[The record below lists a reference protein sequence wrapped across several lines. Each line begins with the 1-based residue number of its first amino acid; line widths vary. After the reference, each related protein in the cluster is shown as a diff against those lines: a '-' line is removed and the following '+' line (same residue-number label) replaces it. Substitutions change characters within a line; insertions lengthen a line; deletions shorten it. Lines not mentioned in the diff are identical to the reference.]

1 MKPNPLIPHL
11 VALLGGPSLF
21 PHLTKSQIE
30 ELLEEQLA
38 DMLARLHG
46 ERRAHALRD
55 FIEADTEARRAAA
68 GEICAK
74 LAADTTRLTM
84 TVDAASVAAF
94 PVADMSLS
102 PRVEVLC
109 RKAKELWYRVP
120 PPRSPVEF
128 LAALRSAR
136 GTRRKARRG

>member
-1 MKPNPLIPHL
+1 MKPNPLIPQL

-21 PHLTKSQIE
+21 PHLNKGQIE

-38 DMLARLHG
+38 DMLAQLHA

-55 FIEADTEARRAAA
+55 FMEVDTEARRAAA
-68 GEICAK
+68 GEICTK

-102 PRVEVLC
+102 PRVEDLC
-109 RKAKELWYRVP
+109 RKAKELWHLVP
-120 PPRSPVEF
+120 PPRGPLDF
-128 LAALRSAR
+128 LVMLRSK
-136 GTRRKARRG
+136 GTSKRKARRG